1 MADSNYKRYSWL
13 DILKGFGIIFV
24 VLGHFCS
31 IDSVYHWTYSFH
43 MPLFFLASGYLYH
56 KRSVMSTIKH
66 KFLTLMVP
74 YFLFGIITSIYYVLN
89 EFIFAR
95 EVNFSELV
103 LGLLYGTYS
112 SIVYNKVLW
121 FLPVLFCIS
130 VIYNMLKVGGGGQ
143 KSLYVLVAIIT
154 VLSILE
160 VIPSILPWG
169 MDYQVCHYMI
179 YYMLGNILAEKGWIE
194 GIRKLPVKYRCIWA
208 FLLLCGHS
216 LIFIY
221 REQNELLG
229 CVIALVGIAEWI
241 FISILIENH
250 GKILEYI
257 GQASLGILC
266 IHMPVDSI
274 LSKILVRMTDMTFE
288 SGSLE
293 LQYVLVRCVLTIIIC
308 LICNYIIMR
317 FLPWMLGRKKT
328 SS

>member
-43 MPLFFLASGYLYH
+43 MPLFFLASGYLYR

-130 VIYNMLKVGGGGQ
+130 VIYNMLKVGWGGA
-143 KSLYVLVAIIT
+143 KVA
-154 VLSILE
+154 LCS
-160 VIPSILPWG
+160 
-169 MDYQVCHYMI
+169 
-179 YYMLGNILAEKGWIE
+179 
-194 GIRKLPVKYRCIWA
+194 RCNNN
-208 FLLLCGHS
+208 S
-216 LIFIY
+216 LIHIRSYTMYFTMGNGLSGMPLY
-221 REQNELLG
+221 DLLY
-229 CVIALVGIAEWI
+229 AW
-241 FISILIENH
+241 
-250 GKILEYI
+250 KY
-257 GQASLGILC
+257 
-266 IHMPVDSI
+266 
-274 LSKILVRMTDMTFE
+274 T
-288 SGSLE
+288 
-293 LQYVLVRCVLTIIIC
+293 
-308 LICNYIIMR
+308 
-317 FLPWMLGRKKT
+317 GRKRLD
-328 SS
+328 